1 MAVSGMSVNVLALQL
16 GQVCQ
21 QLLALSQQIDRDQQ
35 RAQALP
41 LAEADEIR
49 GHLRFARVRIEM
61 AQKVTRARARLAD
74 AAVAADP
81 RA

>member
-1 MAVSGMSVNVLALQL
+1 MAVPGMSLNVLAMQL
-16 GQVCQ
+16 GQVTT
-21 QLLALSQQIDRDQQ
+21 QLLALAQQIDRDQQ

-61 AQKVTRARARLAD
+61 AQKVARVRARLAD
-74 AAVAADP
+74 AAVAEDP